1 MASNRAGKGNP
12 ASHRMSN
19 EKLKARR
26 ARSWARAQVK
36 KARNRAANDERA
48 AINRQCR
55 EQGIP
60 TPAEVR
66 RAERRERRAVQQQE
80 GSKAA

>member
-1 MASNRAGKGNP
+1 MAGNRAGKGNP

-19 EKLKARR
+19 ANLKARR

-48 AINRQCR
+48 AINKQCR
-55 EQGIP
+55 AQGIP

-66 RAERRERRAVQQQE
+66 RAERRERRAAQQE